1 MVTGGAGFIGANFI
15 HYKLKNHTDAEI
27 INFDVLTYAG
37 NLENLKEWENVSRY
51 KFIKGDICDPKKV
64 NEAMEGVDVVV
75 HFAAESHVDRSILEP
90 AAFVKTNVLG
100 TQVLLDAALKAN
112 VKRFH
117 HVSTDEVF
125 GSLEP
130 NDPKFNENT
139 KYDPRSP
146 YSASKAASD
155 HLVRAYYHTYGLP
168 ITISNCSNNYGPYH
182 FPEKLIPLFVTNL
195 VEGKKV
201 PLYGDGSAVRDW
213 LYVEDHAEAIDL
225 ILRKGKVGQTY
236 CVGGNNEKTNK
247 EVTLKVL
254 EIMGKGK
261 EAIEFVE
268 DRKGH
273 DMRYAIDA
281 TKIKDELG
289 WEPKHNFE
297 EGIKET
303 VDWFLGNKEWW
314 QKIKSG
320 EYQKYYQQQYG
331 GKLNKRKLLT

>member
-1 MVTGGAGFIGANFI
+1 M
-15 HYKLKNHTDAEI
+15 
-27 INFDVLTYAG
+27 
-37 NLENLKEWENVSRY
+37 
-51 KFIKGDICDPKKV
+51 
-64 NEAMEGVDVVV
+64 
-75 HFAAESHVDRSILEP
+75 EP